1 MKKLISMGLTLAMI
15 LSLAA
20 CGGSGSKTEE
30 NKETKTENTSS
41 EQTDMEY
48 VKENSGCW
56 YHRFRADG
64 L

>member
-48 VKENSGCW
+48 VKENE
-56 YHRFRADG
+56 FI
-64 L
+64 